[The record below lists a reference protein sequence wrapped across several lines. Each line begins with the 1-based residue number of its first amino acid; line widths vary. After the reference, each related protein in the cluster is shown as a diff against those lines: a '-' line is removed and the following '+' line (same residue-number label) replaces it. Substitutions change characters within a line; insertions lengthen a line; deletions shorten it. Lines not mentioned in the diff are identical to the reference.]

1 MADFSAVLH
10 MRESGTF
17 SAPLAV
23 RFYSYSTDEKSE
35 DGGACFC
42 IRKYGDNIRKSKV
55 LTRFK
60 N

>member
-23 RFYSYSTDEKSE
+23 RFSYSTDEKSE
-35 DGGACFC
+35 DDGACFC
-42 IRKYGDNIRKSKV
+42 IRKYGNNIRKSKV
-55 LTRFK
+55 LTRF
-60 N
+60 NN